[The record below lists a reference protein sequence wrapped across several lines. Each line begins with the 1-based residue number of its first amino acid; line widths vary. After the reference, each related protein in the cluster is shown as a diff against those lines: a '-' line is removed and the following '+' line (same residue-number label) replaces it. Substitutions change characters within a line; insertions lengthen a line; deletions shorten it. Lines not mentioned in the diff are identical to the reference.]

1 MVKARILLVDDD
13 PDILTILRDNLELD
27 GYVVFTASSGR
38 AGLLEFDNVQP
49 DLMILDLS
57 LPDVDGLQVCR
68 LVRAKSAAP
77 IIMLTARDSVT
88 DKVLG
93 LESGADDYLV
103 KPFDYLEL
111 AARIRACLRRS
122 DRVAS
127 RSAVLELGELVID
140 TNTNAVWRNGQRI
153 DLTQRE
159 FNLLV
164 FLASNSGRA
173 LNRKEIRRAVWPEG
187 GIYED
192 SRAIDV
198 HIQHLRSKLGDE
210 SARPQFIMTL
220 PGVGYMFAHPKA

>member
-1 MVKARILLVDDD
+1 MAKAQILLVDDD
-13 PDILTILRDNLELD
+13 PDILTILKDNLELD
-27 GYVVFTASSGR
+27 GYIVKTASSGR
-38 AGLLEFDNVQP
+38 AALVEFDKTPP
-49 DLMILDLS
+49 DLIILDLS

-68 LVRAKSAAP
+68 LVRAKSVVP
-77 IIMLTARDSVT
+77 IIMLTARDRIT

-111 AARIRACLRRS
+111 AARIRVCLRRS
-122 DRVAS
+122 DRLANS
-127 RSAVLELGELVID
+127 SAVLELGELVID
-140 TNTNAVWRNGQRI
+140 TNKTAVWRKGQKI
-153 DLTQRE
+153 ELTQRE
-159 FNLLV
+159 YNLLV

-198 HIQHLRSKLGDE
+198 HVQHLRSKLGDE
-210 SARPQFIMTL
+210 SAKPQFILTL
-220 PGVGYMFAHPKA
+220 PGVGYMFAHPRE